1 MHIVHF
7 IALQMTHF
15 HIPSADCRM
24 CRLKSVPA
32 HRKTGYP
39 ALLCVLQPPL
49 DACRREGAFVFM
61 PLQHQR
67 IYIIRRI
74 FQTVLVQ
81 HPRAFCQAHTCQTV
95 ILRHNQVPGLHP
107 VDECKITLSAPLSN
121 TSVCAPSRSDTIG
134 CIAQNHNRHTF
145 FSLRSAGSDRPPGS
159 RLHRSKS
166 SCAYSP
172 SLIVLCFGLIIVPC
186 SRCAFQHAGG
196 THSRRTAKARE
207 AFPEAPGKTSRVLLQ

>member
-1 MHIVHF
+1 ML
-7 IALQMTHF
+7 A
-15 HIPSADCRM
+15 
-24 CRLKSVPA
+24 
-32 HRKTGYP
+32 
-39 ALLCVLQPPL
+39 
-49 DACRREGAFVFM
+49 GAKELFVFM

-121 TSVCAPSRSDTIG
+121 TSVCAPSRSIRWDVSHRITTG
-134 CIAQNHNRHTF
+134 TP

-159 RLHRSKS
+159 RLHRSKLS
-166 SCAYSP
+166 RAYSP
-172 SLIVLCFGLIIVPC
+172 FLIVLCSCLIIVPC
-186 SRCAFQHAGG
+186 SAVLFNTQEHSFSTHRKSAGG
-196 THSRRTAKARE
+196 LFRT
-207 AFPEAPGKTSRVLLQ
+207 PP

>member
-1 MHIVHF
+1 
-7 IALQMTHF
+7 
-15 HIPSADCRM
+15 
-24 CRLKSVPA
+24 
-32 HRKTGYP
+32 
-39 ALLCVLQPPL
+39 
-49 DACRREGAFVFM
+49 M

-107 VDECKITLSAPLSN
+107 VDECKIHTVSAFVKYQRLVPLPARYDGLYRTESQP
-121 TSVCAPSRSDTIG
+121 A
-134 CIAQNHNRHTF
+134 HL

-186 SRCAFQHAGG
+186 SAVLFNTQEALILG
-196 THSRRTAKARE
+196 APQKARE
-207 AFPEAPGKTSRVLLQ
+207 LFRRPPEKPPVSYYSKSARVSFSSVSIWPAPFCPDCRKIWHR